1 MLRACRWHFSLLSL
15 VLFGIAS
22 LHSGQTDAAE
32 VYRDSPLIHVEVT
45 LLILLFILFVAQL
58 IGALF
63 LVLEKRRGEL
73 WKAAADLLIG
83 LILTSLAFAA
93 DGPTLLR

>member
-15 VLFGIAS
+15 ALFGIAS
-22 LHSGQTDAAE
+22 LHSGQTDAVE
-32 VYRDSPLIHVEVT
+32 SPLIHVEVT
-45 LLILLFILFVAQL
+45 LLILLFILFTAQL